1 MFKVQTREGQEW
13 LVDLL
18 KLEIQGVG
26 LKPCTASAEEQSSV
40 PSTHL
45 RQVRTQYFL
54 DVVLYV
60 LL

>member
-26 LKPCTASAEEQSSV
+26 SMHCFSRGTEFSSQH
-40 PSTHL
+40 PPQAAQDCL
-45 RQVRTQYFL
+45 ELQLQGM
-54 DVVLYV
+54 
-60 LL
+60 